1 MTYDEIEK
9 ILQDPMKKLATIDEK
24 TQNPIRKLITELMPE
39 NPIANVI
46 AEFTPKQLI
55 VIEKRKMLTLK
66 QN

>member
-1 MTYDEIEK
+1 
-9 ILQDPMKKLATIDEK
+9 
-24 TQNPIRKLITELMPE
+24 MPE